1 MVGVEGSAG
10 GPEWNGGVVGCVCAG
25 VVVGA
30 GGWVFWWWGGG
41 ADTCIRT
48 CVTKCAAM
56 GRQLVTAY
64 AVRHLS
70 TTSVLLFFCVVF
82 IPTLIQGN
90 REKAI
95 DSIVL

>member
-1 MVGVEGSAG
+1 MVGVEDSACGS
-10 GPEWNGGVVGCVCAG
+10 EWNGGVVGCVCGCGSGGRG
-25 VVVGA
+25 VGVLVVG
-30 GGWVFWWWGGG
+30 GPS
-41 ADTCIRT
+41 TCIRT
-48 CVTKCAAM
+48 CVTKSAAM